1 MNLKE
6 ILSFSI
12 TQIIIIIFIIVI
24 LSKLINIV
32 FKHIY
37 KQKGKTIYLTFINGI
52 LQSLAIIIGIIK
64 IGSYSESLTKFSNT
78 ILMSSSLLVVVLG
91 FVFQEGLSNIVH
103 GFMLLFF
110 KPFEIGDRI
119 QVNIDGNFISG
130 FVESIN
136 LRHTKIINITD
147 NAPQIIPNSKLDIT
161 TIKNFSN
168 KDDVNKY
175 PIKVD
180 IIYDDAKNQTKRNLA
195 KKIIT
200 DVILAHPLTIDLR
213 TDKTID
219 PFVKVELMESCVRLT
234 SWIVTSSYEDNF
246 IAYSEITEN
255 ILDQFN
261 ENKIDFAFPHI
272 EISGLNNVENNQ

>member
-272 EISGLNNVENNQ
+272 EISGLNNVEDNQ

>member
-6 ILSFSI
+6 LLSFSI

-272 EISGLNNVENNQ
+272 EISGLNNVEDNQ